1 MKALGRGSI
10 ASFIKIALEIIWIV
24 LWVAAIGLGV
34 AAIGYGLAALGIH
47 FGWFSKEAVSYGGTW
62 SAGGELGA
70 VKASFTLD
78 SPQVALPAFASAA
91 VVIGGGLVIVRRL
104 KALFA
109 SFTSGE
115 PFQAEN
121 ASHLRVIWVALTVIE
136 LARMGLGMAAGA
148 LIAAF
153 GQPGEAVL
161 RVQMN
166 FAVSTWIAI
175 LILIVLAEV
184 FREGARL
191 KRDQD
196 LTI

>member
-1 MKALGRGSI
+1 MKALGHGSI

-24 LWVAAIGLGV
+24 LWVGAIALGV
-34 AAIGYGLAALGIH
+34 AALGYGLAAVGVQG
-47 FGWFSKEAVSYGGTW
+47 GWLPKDLFAQSGAW
-62 SAGGELGA
+62 SASGPNA
-70 VKASFTLD
+70 SDKASFTLD
-78 SPQVALPAFASAA
+78 SPQVALPALASAA
-91 VVIGGGLVIVRRL
+91 VVVAGGLVIVQRL

-115 PFQAEN
+115 PFRAEN
-121 ASHLRVIWVALTVIE
+121 ATHLRVIWVTLVVIE
-136 LARMGLGMAAGA
+136 LLRMGLGMAAGA

-166 FAVSTWIAI
+166 VAVSTWIAI